1 MEENGY
7 NEIVWSEC
15 RKTSSMEIRTTSIMQ
30 RRHNLK
36 RAQIVKLYII
46 AQKSVSIAHVW
57 TVNGITVWRE
67 VHYLEYPT

>member
-1 MEENGY
+1 MKLFEGNAEKHLQ
-7 NEIVWSEC
+7 W
-15 RKTSSMEIRTTSIMQ
+15 KLRTTSIMQ

-57 TVNGITVWRE
+57 PVNGITV
-67 VHYLEYPT
+67 